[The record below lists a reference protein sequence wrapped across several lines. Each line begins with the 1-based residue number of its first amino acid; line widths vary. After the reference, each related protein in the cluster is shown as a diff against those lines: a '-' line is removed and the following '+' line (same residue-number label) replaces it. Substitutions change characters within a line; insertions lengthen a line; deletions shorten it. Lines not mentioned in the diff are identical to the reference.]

1 MDLKKP
7 RGTEDLF
14 GAKAK
19 EYIAISTII
28 RDVMSK
34 YNFDEIITP
43 VFESADLFKRGVGD
57 LTDIVQKEMYE
68 FLDRKGRSLALR
80 PEGTAPVIRSVIE
93 NKLVQ
98 PENLPLKLFYI
109 GKYYR
114 YERPQIGRNRE
125 FNQCGVEVFGKKSP
139 EADAEIITLAITIL
153 RSFGFKTN
161 DLSIDLNYLIS
172 GKEKLEYISELKKSL
187 LLISNLCDDCKNR
200 IDTNILRVLDC
211 KVDQDKLKSVPTM
224 NDFMSQEDKDWLK
237 VLVKLLNLIDIKTV
251 LNPKL
256 VRGLDYY
263 TGMVFEIKSTHKTL
277 ASQSTLC
284 GGGRYDKLL
293 KQLGGPDV
301 SGLGFGMGIERVLL
315 DLDSMNIKLSPP
327 KELDAYIIGLTP
339 KAKQFS
345 TMLLMMLRSDGLI
358 ADFDFQDRNIKS
370 AFKQSEKLNA
380 RNIIIIGDNELKE
393 NVVVIKNQQTKRETK
408 VVYNE
413 IVKTIRGK

>member
-1 MDLKKP
+1 MNFKKP

-14 GAKAK
+14 GTSAK

-34 YNFDEIITP
+34 YNFDEIMTP
-43 VFESADLFKRGVGD
+43 VFESTDLFKRGVGD
-57 LTDIVQKEMYE
+57 STDIVQKEMYE

-93 NKLVQ
+93 NKLAQ

-153 RSFGFKTN
+153 RSIGFQTN
-161 DLSIDLNYLIS
+161 DLSVELNYLIS
-172 GKEKLEYISELKKSL
+172 GKEKQTYIAELKKSL
-187 LLISNLCDDCKNR
+187 LKINNLCDDCKSR
-200 IDTNILRVLDC
+200 IQSNVLRVLDC
-211 KVDQDKLKSVPTM
+211 KVDQDKLKNVPTM

-237 VLVKLLNLIDIKTV
+237 VLVKLLNLIDIKVV
-251 LNPKL
+251 LNPRL

-263 TGMVFEIKSTHKTL
+263 TGMVFEIKSTDKAL
-277 ASQSTLC
+277 ASQSTMC
-284 GGGRYDKLL
+284 GGGRYDNLL

-315 DLDSMNIKLSPP
+315 DLEAKKIKLAAP
-327 KELDAYIIGLTP
+327 KELDAFIIGLTP
-339 KAKQFS
+339 KAKHFS

-358 ADFDFQDRNIKS
+358 SDFDYQDRNMKS
-370 AFKQSEKLNA
+370 AFKQSERLNA
-380 RNIIIIGDNELKE
+380 KNIIIIGDNELKE
-393 NVVVIKNQQTKRETK
+393 NVVVIKNQQTKKETK
-408 VVYNE
+408 VGFNE
-413 IVKTIRGK
+413 IVKTIRGN